1 MIQFVRGILDTVSEN
16 QIVVENQGIGFE
28 ILVPLSVVSALPQ
41 TGNEVKIYTYMHV
54 REDAMQLFGFLTKD
68 ELAMFQMLITVSGI
82 GPKGALGILS
92 VMDADALRFAIL
104 ADDAK
109 SISKAP
115 GIGVKTAGRLILELR
130 DKVDFE
136 EAIEGTLDRGEVNNA
151 AGGSSAGENGAA
163 ANEAIQA
170 LVALGYSSAEA
181 VKAVK
186 KVAAAPD
193 QTVENILKAALK
205 SL

>member
-16 QIVVENQGIGFE
+16 QIVVENQGIGFG

-68 ELAMFQMLITVSGI
+68 ELAMFQLLITVSGI

-136 EAIEGTLDRGEVNNA
+136 EAIEGALDRGEMNA
-151 AGGSSAGENGAA
+151 AGRSSAGENGAA

-170 LVALGYSSAEA
+170 LVALGYSSEEA

-193 QTVENILKAALK
+193 QTVEDILKAALK
-205 SL
+205 NL

>member
-1 MIQFVRGILDTVSEN
+1 MIQFVKGILDTVSES

-28 ILVPLSVVSALPQ
+28 ILVPMSVVSALPQ

-54 REDAMQLFGFLTKD
+54 REDAIQLFGFLTKD
-68 ELAMFQMLITVSGI
+68 ELAMFRLLITVSGI

-115 GIGVKTAGRLILELR
+115 GIGVKTAGKLILELR

-136 EAIEGTLDRGEVNNA
+136 EAIEGALDRGEMNA
-151 AGGSSAGENGAA
+151 AGGVSAGENGAA
-163 ANEAIQA
+163 VNEAIQA

-193 QTVENILKAALK
+193 QTVEDVLKAALK
-205 SL
+205 NL

>member
-1 MIQFVRGILDTVSEN
+1 
-16 QIVVENQGIGFE
+16 
-28 ILVPLSVVSALPQ
+28 
-41 TGNEVKIYTYMHV
+41 
-54 REDAMQLFGFLTKD
+54 MQLFGFLTKD
-68 ELAMFQMLITVSGI
+68 ELAMFQLLITVSGI

-136 EAIEGTLDRGEVNNA
+136 EAIEGALDRGEMNA
-151 AGGSSAGENGAA
+151 AGRSSAGENGAA

-193 QTVENILKAALK
+193 QTVEDILKAALK
-205 SL
+205 NL